1 MESLKLKVLIIDDN
15 PADAQLVRRLLSKAP
30 RMEVE
35 CIHCLGAEAGQEL
48 IATGTIDCVFLDYH
62 LGEKS
67 GLDVLVSIRKAGND
81 IPVIALT
88 GQGNEELAIE
98 ALRVGAQDYIA
109 KTVMTPEALGRAV
122 VNAINKVGLERQ
134 LADKH
139 QQLERFVSVIVNEFG
154 SAALLGSAGRGLTDA
169 VQVLLAGGVA
179 VDGRDK
185 QGSTALM
192 LAASEGR
199 ADVVGLLLA
208 AGASVNARGRASGST
223 PLMLAALRGRSEA
236 ANALLA
242 NNADPNISEKN
253 GVTPLMAAAVGGH
266 LGPIDALL
274 NHGAELN
281 ATNRDGSSALS
292 FALSK
297 GRIEAAKLL
306 ITRGAQVTDRDE
318 KALARLAVPG
328 PVAAKPI
335 RAIESDL

>member
-208 AGASVNARGRASGST
+208 AGASGST